1 MLLARGLMRENVTNA
16 DVEIDGYKLTRL
28 DRLGKSGGRVCLYT
42 RSSLKVKRLK
52 DMSEI
57 SESGFHQLWMQIQL
71 KKLRSMLLCVAYR
84 PDYCPLPCFV
94 NNFMDKYTQALT
106 FVKDILVAGELV
118 CDMLKPRSP
127 EANALLDLCNSVNLT
142 QLIKE
147 PTRVTENASTLIDV
161 IMTSSN
167 NIVEDSGVVV
177 SHISDHFLVYT
188 SLKLKLPKSPS
199 SFVNIRSYKNYNRD
213 KFVEDLE
220 QVS

>member
-1 MLLARGLMRENVTNA
+1 MREKDYDVLALSESWLNSTMTNA
-16 DVEIDGYKLTRL
+16 EVEIDGYKLTRL
-28 DRLGKSGGRVCLYT
+28 DRLGKIGGGVCAYT

-84 PDYCPLPCFV
+84 PDYCPLPSFV

-106 FVKDILVAGELV
+106 FGKDILVAGDLN
-118 CDMLKPRSP
+118 CDMLKLRSP

-147 PTRVTENASTLIDV
+147 LTRVTENSSTRIDV

-188 SLKLKLPKSPS
+188 SLKLKLA
-199 SFVNIRSYKNYNRD
+199 
-213 KFVEDLE
+213 
-220 QVS
+220 